1 MDTRASPPD
10 RRDGVPARRQRW
22 WGSEACLWSGRLDM
36 GAVVIALG
44 MVVEGDIASVLEHV
58 AVAGIARVGT
68 RL

>member
-1 MDTRASPPD
+1 
-10 RRDGVPARRQRW
+10 
-22 WGSEACLWSGRLDM
+22 M

>member
-1 MDTRASPPD
+1 
-10 RRDGVPARRQRW
+10 VPARRQRW